1 MDNIRILKDFGCK
14 VDVAANFQE
23 GSITSQKRV
32 DEFKN
37 ELIGQ
42 NINVLDVLI
51 LRNIF
56 QISKIVQSY
65 RMVKNLVEIRHYR
78 IVHCHSPIGG
88 VVARLACRTARK
100 PGTKVVYTGHGLHFF
115 QGAPF
120 VNCILFYPIERL
132 CSRITDV
139 LIAINQEDY
148 FREKSWNTYR
158 VEYVP
163 SIGVDTDVFQNGVIG
178 RLFE

>member
-1 MDNIRILKDFGCK
+1 MELLQDLRVGQL
-14 VDVAANFQE
+14 ASQE
-23 GSITSQKRV
+23 RKSSTQVMVCIF
-32 DEFKN
+32 FK
-37 ELIGQ
+37 
-42 NINVLDVLI
+42 
-51 LRNIF
+51 
-56 QISKIVQSY
+56 
-65 RMVKNLVEIRHYR
+65 
-78 IVHCHSPIGG
+78 G
-88 VVARLACRTARK
+88 V
-100 PGTKVVYTGHGLHFF
+100 
-115 QGAPF
+115 PF